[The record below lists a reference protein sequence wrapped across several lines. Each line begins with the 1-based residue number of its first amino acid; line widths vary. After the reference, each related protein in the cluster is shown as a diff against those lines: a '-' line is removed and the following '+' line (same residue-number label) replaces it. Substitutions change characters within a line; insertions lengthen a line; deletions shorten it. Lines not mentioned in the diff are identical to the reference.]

1 MHLGIAAFQVRL
13 KFVDGGNF
21 SKRIEDARIM
31 PYKRVLGPQKCY
43 GLILCPL
50 KACKADGGE
59 LAFRIRL
66 TSNDPKMLAVRLVV
80 KWVKVRLARGMALAT
95 LLN

>member
-31 PYKRVLGPQKCY
+31 PYKGVLGPQKCY

-50 KACKADGGE
+50 EACKTGGSE
-59 LAFRIRL
+59 LALRIRF
-66 TSNDPKMLAVRLVV
+66 TSNDPKMLVVRFVV
-80 KWVKVRLARGMALAT
+80 KW
-95 LLN
+95 